1 MITQALGEIDYEE
14 SDTYPKKGS
23 RDYYDGTVEYC
34 EKLDVAYWVF
44 SLLLVGL
51 TGAFLGSILTL
62 STTIGAVKE
71 HYCTHYDSTIE
82 YKACLN
88 KPIQEIYT
96 LMEKH

>member
-14 SDTYPKKGS
+14 PDTYSKEGS
-23 RDYYDGTVEYC
+23 RDS
-34 EKLDVAYWVF
+34 YWVF

-51 TGAFLGSILTL
+51 GGAFLGSMLTL

-71 HYCTHYDSTIE
+71 HYCTHYDRVIE